1 MCAVIDV
8 VRPYQLL
15 ALSNHIL
22 LMCYH
27 QHLHLPLCR
36 ESSQQLAQ
44 QPHLIHIKRS
54 VDFVSQHDGAW
65 LDGREK
71 PSLRTPNWSP
81 GRKRAGRALAGLR
94 RAGGRASTAFRRAC
108 TTESREQTSGYA
120 EDDALRVGGGV
131 VLRVFDVAIALS
143 EGVAM
148 GFDRVEWIWSEWSRE
163 REHLGFGWSTR
174 SHRAAAQ
181 NAALRV
187 ISLRSSANS
196 LKRNLLRS
204 ATDR

>member
-1 MCAVIDV
+1 MYSTHILPRFFSHLLLCSSRNDMCAVIDV

-54 VDFVSQHDGAW
+54 VDFVGQHDGAW

-71 PSLRTPNWSP
+71 PSLRTPN
-81 GRKRAGRALAGLR
+81 
-94 RAGGRASTAFRRAC
+94 
-108 TTESREQTSGYA
+108 
-120 EDDALRVGGGV
+120 
-131 VLRVFDVAIALS
+131 
-143 EGVAM
+143 
-148 GFDRVEWIWSEWSRE
+148 
-163 REHLGFGWSTR
+163 
-174 SHRAAAQ
+174 
-181 NAALRV
+181 
-187 ISLRSSANS
+187 
-196 LKRNLLRS
+196 
-204 ATDR
+204 